1 MEIEIWSD
9 VICPFCGIGNARLE
23 RAIAGFEHRD
33 DVTVVHRSFQ
43 LDPNAPVGET
53 RSVREM
59 LQKKYGLSDD
69 QLEAQH
75 ARLTE
80 TAAEEGLVPYILGD
94 NRVGNTELAHQLA
107 AFAAEQGLEDE
118 AWHALYRRYFA
129 EAGDIFTI
137 DGLVELAVE
146 IGLDAAEARAAL
158 EERRYTKKIWS
169 EAADAQRLGATGVP
183 FVVIDRKFGVAGAQ
197 PFEVFEDVLRR
208 AWDDSHPVMVG
219 VPDDDTICGPDGCA
233 LPA

>member
-1 MEIEIWSD
+1 
-9 VICPFCGIGNARLE
+9 
-23 RAIAGFEHRD
+23 
-33 DVTVVHRSFQ
+33 
-43 LDPNAPVGET
+43 
-53 RSVREM
+53 M
-59 LQKKYGLSDD
+59 LQKKYGLTGE

-75 ARLTE
+75 ARLQD

-107 AFAAEQGLEDE
+107 AFAAEQGLAEE

-146 IGLDAAEARAAL
+146 IGLDADEARAAL
-158 EERRYTKKIWS
+158 EERRYTKQIWS

-197 PFEVFEDVLRR
+197 PYEVFEGVLQQ
-208 AWDDSHPVMVG
+208 AWDDSHPVIVG
-219 VPDDDTICGPDGCA
+219 SDGDAICGPDGCA
-233 LPA
+233 VPG

>member
-59 LQKKYGLSDD
+59 LRARYGMSDD
-69 QLEAQH
+69 QLAAQH
-75 ARLTE
+75 ARLQE
-80 TAAEEGLVPYILGD
+80 TAAEEGLVPYLLTD

-107 AFAAEQGLEDE
+107 AHAAEHGLAEE

-137 DGLVELAVE
+137 DGLVELAAE
-146 IGLDAAEARAAL
+146 IGLDPDEARAAL
-158 EERRYTKKIWS
+158 EERRYTKRIWS

-197 PFEVFEDVLRR
+197 PFEVFEGVLQQ
-208 AWDDSHPVMVG
+208 AWDDAHPVQIVA
-219 VPDDDTICGPDGCA
+219 PDADAICGPDGCA

>member
-23 RAIAGFEHRD
+23 RAIEAFEHRD

-53 RSVREM
+53 RPVREM
-59 LQKKYGLSDD
+59 LRAKYGLSSD

-75 ARLTE
+75 ARMQE
-80 TAAEEGLVPYILGD
+80 TAAEEGLVPYLLTD

-107 AFAAEQGLEDE
+107 AHAAEHGVADE
-118 AWHALYRRYFA
+118 AWHALYRRYFG

-137 DGLVELAVE
+137 DGLVEVAVG
-146 IGLDAAEARAAL
+146 IGLDADEARAAL
-158 EERRYTKKIWS
+158 EERRYTKQIWRDTA
-169 EAADAQRLGATGVP
+169 EAQRLGATGVP

-197 PFEVFEDVLRR
+197 PFEVFEDTLQR
-208 AWDDSHPVMVG
+208 AWDDGHPVQIASS
-219 VPDDDTICGPDGCA
+219 DADAICGPDGCA